1 MPIQDTYSTKLV
13 TIFHRAYLYSS
24 SSGAVFSE
32 KVACHESPLLPILSQ
47 SHEVFIILFHSCP
60 FCYICDSLRYW
71 PPSAKIR

>member
-32 KVACHESPLLPILSQ
+32 KVACLESPLLPILSQ
-47 SHEVFIILFHSCP
+47 SHEVFIFHSCT
-60 FCYICDSLRYW
+60 FCDICDPLRYW
-71 PPSAKIR
+71 PSSAKN